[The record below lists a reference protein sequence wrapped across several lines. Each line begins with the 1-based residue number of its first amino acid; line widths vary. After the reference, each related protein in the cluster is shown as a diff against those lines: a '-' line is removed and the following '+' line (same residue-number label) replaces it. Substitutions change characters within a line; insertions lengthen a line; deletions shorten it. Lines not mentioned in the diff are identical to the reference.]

1 MRPEEV
7 YEETVGRGEEAVRWA
22 EGTVCAKALSREEVE
37 LVWRGQ
43 RVRRHRGCVWGLL
56 GPQWTL
62 NE

>member
-1 MRPEEV
+1 M
-7 YEETVGRGEEAVRWA
+7 RWA
-22 EGTVCAKALSREEVE
+22 EGMVCAKALSREEVE

-43 RVRRHRGCVWGLL
+43 RVRCHQGWGWGLL